1 MSYKTFYRK
10 VLGERIVDKKVVD
23 NKVQKTYRKND
34 EGEYERDVAV
44 DKIESL
50 DNTLI
55 IVDEAHNL
63 TGIDHGLN
71 NYGHAVKKVIDK
83 SKNIRVVL
91 LSATPMKNFADYII

>member
-44 DKIESL
+44 DKIES
-50 DNTLI
+50 
-55 IVDEAHNL
+55 
-63 TGIDHGLN
+63 
-71 NYGHAVKKVIDK
+71 
-83 SKNIRVVL
+83 
-91 LSATPMKNFADYII
+91 